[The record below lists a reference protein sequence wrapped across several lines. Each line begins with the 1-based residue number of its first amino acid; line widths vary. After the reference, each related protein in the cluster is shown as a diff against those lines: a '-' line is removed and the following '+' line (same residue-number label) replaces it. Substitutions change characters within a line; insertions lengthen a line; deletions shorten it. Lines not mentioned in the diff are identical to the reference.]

1 MFRAGLSFSRR
12 LAGAAAAG
20 GGGVKT
26 KDIEA
31 ILMQDDDLHCQM
43 CNVKDV
49 SGGCGSFIEVTV
61 ESNAFRGKTVLQQHR
76 MVTKAL
82 KNEIPNL
89 HGLTIKTE
97 LPPSEFLRT
106 PPGSPEGKSEEKK

>member
-1 MFRAGLSFSRR
+1 MFRSFVSKR

-31 ILMQDDDLHCQM
+31 ILMQDPDLHCQM

-49 SGGCGSFIEVTV
+49 SGGCGSFIEVSV

-97 LPPSEFLRT
+97 LPPTEFLRT
-106 PPGSPEGKSEEKK
+106 PPSAEGKSEEKK